1 MAFRD
6 LKIQESGGSAI
17 TWIVQ
22 LLKNKATAMPGD
34 AAHQDIA
41 PAGPEMIEPACPK
54 IAIKAYG

>member
-1 MAFRD
+1 MD
-6 LKIQESGGSAI
+6 SSA
-17 TWIVQ
+17 
-22 LLKNKATAMPGD
+22 LKNKATAMPGD